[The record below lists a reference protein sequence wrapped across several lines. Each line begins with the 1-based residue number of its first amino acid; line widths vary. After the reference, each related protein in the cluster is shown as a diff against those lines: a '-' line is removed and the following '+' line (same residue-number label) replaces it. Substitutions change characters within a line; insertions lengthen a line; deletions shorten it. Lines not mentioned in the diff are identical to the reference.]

1 MPPKRKTTKRDATV
15 SKTEDFSKLKV
26 TELKL
31 ECQQRNLDSNGKKK
45 DLVER
50 YYIIIYFFIF
60 RDVFLAI
67 DTKHRT
73 MSDCLEQLKTLT
85 V

>member
-50 YYIIIYFFIF
+50 YYIIRYFFIF

-67 DTKHRT
+67 
-73 MSDCLEQLKTLT
+73 QY
-85 V
+85 